1 MSGTDD
7 PTHVYWDLENRKGLW
22 ARGEAM
28 RPEEYEGEMMDPR
41 RGEVC
46 VICGH
51 EAVSIPPRWQH
62 YMVAGRERAIC
73 ATCVEGALFA
83 ALPVKP

>member
-1 MSGTDD
+1 
-7 PTHVYWDLENRKGLW
+7 
-22 ARGEAM
+22 M